1 LVSIAD
7 AIAVYHRGAM
17 DSIKY
22 PAKLMLKI
30 ICPVDGAEEETAEW
44 FDKRAIYARNKAK
57 HIHPYREP
65 GLEMNA
71 K

>member
-1 LVSIAD
+1 
-7 AIAVYHRGAM
+7 M

-44 FDKRAIYARNKAK
+44 FDKRSIYARNKAK